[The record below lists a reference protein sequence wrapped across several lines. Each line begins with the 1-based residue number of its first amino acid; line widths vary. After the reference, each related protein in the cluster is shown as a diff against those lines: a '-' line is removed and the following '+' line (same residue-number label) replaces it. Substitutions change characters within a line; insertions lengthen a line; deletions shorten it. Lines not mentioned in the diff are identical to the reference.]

1 MANLGPLYQNQ
12 TYGNLLQVDGGLTA
26 ELKPVLDGDGNA
38 SALSLSLTSVGVEGL
53 VASAASNLY
62 GGVPGVVPYQVAPDT
77 TGFTAVGPVGYVL
90 ASAGAAQPVWTNTIQ
105 NSTYSNSTFD
115 VFGGAAG
122 QILYQVG
129 PNDTSFTGAGESGQ
143 VLTSSG
149 GGAPYWSSSIAFAG
163 LANNAYN
170 ISGGTPGQLLY
181 QSNVGETSKV
191 ATGTSGQLLV
201 SNGIAAP
208 SWNTIT
214 AADVGA
220 VALDGSS
227 VMTGDLWMNYNQV
240 KGVGTPTSNNDAA
253 NKAYVDSVA
262 TGLKI
267 KAACV
272 AASTANVT
280 LSGSATVDGVA
291 LNNLD
296 RVLIKNQTDATTN
309 GIYSV
314 NTSGAW
320 SRTTD
325 ADTWSEL
332 VGATVFITG
341 GSVNIN
347 TTWACNISAG
357 GNFGEN
363 ITFVQFGASTTYT
376 AGTGLTLAGS
386 QFSLTTPV
394 SVANGGSGVATLTGI
409 LKGNGTS
416 AFSAATASDVVSL
429 IGTTPVQNA
438 TSASTC
444 SGNAAT
450 ATILQ
455 TARAI
460 NGVSFNG
467 SAGITITA
475 DTNYW
480 CYFTAGGA
488 GDVSGSYFNGSAARN
503 ISYNTIGAAATDGS
517 NASGTWPISINASNL
532 VGTVAANKGGTG
544 ISSYAVGDML
554 VAASSTA
561 LGRLAVG
568 TEGYVLAVYSGI
580 PTWRPASSVIGLG
593 TMATQNANA
602 VAITGGSINGTSIG
616 SASAASGRFT
626 SLTST
631 DNVDLSGF
639 ISVTAGNAAY
649 LRYPRIWNPTDTY
662 WYRITTSAISTNVY
676 ATLPAL
682 AGNDTFV
689 FEGHTQALTN
699 KTINVDNNTISG
711 IAASSFVLSN
721 SGGSIDGLA
730 AQKAIPSGVVVGT
743 TDTQTLTNK
752 TLTSPTIS
760 GGTISGIT
768 DLAIADGGTGASD
781 AATAR
786 SNLGL
791 AIGTNVQAYNA
802 GLADI
807 AGLAKTDNNI
817 IVGNGTNWVA
827 ESGATARTSL
837 GLGTVSTINTTG
849 STSTYLRGDGTWAT
863 PAGGQFINV
872 MDYGAVADNSTNNY
886 TAFTNAIAAAIAAKK
901 PLFIPGGNYVIGS
914 QIYVTTPVDIYS
926 DLTANI
932 RFTNSVSSGFWF
944 NFGGSPA
951 ACSIRLPNL
960 YGAGINSAFSYPGY
974 PSSWTGSSRY
984 GTAIR
989 LTGGYCQKVFVNWI
1003 NGWDTGVLFET
1014 ASVSGVTAGNI
1025 DINIGNIDLCAYG
1038 VYLKSIV
1045 STTGMDAVAVTANT
1059 VFAKYPLYI
1068 DATYAISGITV
1079 NYTGS
1084 VFTNETGGS
1093 AVYLSGTQLYNSTI
1107 KFNNTVAG
1115 YWGDSPS
1122 GTSSSLVL
1130 PYISGN
1136 QTQNGESGFFGGT
1149 GNKITVQPDIIGD
1162 TVGYAGSS
1170 PIPAAGDSIR
1180 IKDGGTL
1187 NYFSTDY
1194 EYVTT
1199 SPIALTSTA
1208 SESSYNGG
1216 TGGAQYSRAVYCS
1229 YTVPSSWANGAG
1241 LAAYMFHQLAPS
1253 GAATNRPVKMYDR
1266 AGNMNQL
1273 GVAYN
1278 AIVDTSSRNRQI
1290 SVFFTN
1296 KSGSTIASGTTFYFW
1311 IEIL

>member
-467 SAGITITA
+467 SAAITITA
-475 DTNYW
+475 NTNYW

-488 GDVSGSYFNGSAARN
+488 GDASGSYFNGSAARN
-503 ISYNTIGAAATDGS
+503 ISYNTIGAAAADGS

-580 PTWRPASSVIGLG
+580 PTWRSASSVLSLG
-593 TMATQNANA
+593 TMATQNASA
-602 VAITGGSINGTSIG
+602 VDITGGSINGTSIG
-616 SASAASGRFT
+616 STSAANGKFAG
-626 SLTST
+626 LIST
-631 DNVDLSGF
+631 DNVNLSGF
-639 ISVTAGNAAY
+639 ITVTSGEAAY
-649 LRYPRIWNPTDTY
+649 FRNPRIYNPTQTY
-662 WYRITTSAISTNVY
+662 WYRITPSAISTNVY
-676 ATLPAL
+676 TTLPAL

-689 FEGHTQALTN
+689 FEGHTQTLTN

-721 SGGSIDGLA
+721 SGGNIDGLA
-730 AQKAIPSGVVVGT
+730 AQKVIPSGVVVGT

-760 GGTISGIT
+760 GGSISGIT
-768 DLAIADGGTGASD
+768 DLAIADGGTGASTAAD
-781 AATAR
+781 AIWNITNGLTGRAAGKTLAVNSSNTGLEWIGTTAVTAGTYTAATLTIDSAGR
-786 SNLGL
+786 ITAASSTSDGWNGSYGGTGYLPYSDSWWDDWIAGSMGPTGRYETTEYSNGTFIQNGTFIAPGNPSASNSGL
-791 AIGTNVQAYNA
+791 FSAVHTKDTFAQDNGSIAIQAYVINDRTATTVVGGNTYAPTTAWGLFIDARRYGTYAGGTTYTAPYAGFTTCMELNITNYGNVISMYPYSTSNVGATFNIWATAGQGNGPGTGNSNIASTA
-802 GLADI
+802 GLALWSNGPGYEAGSQPKYDKGILIQADCISEKSYWSSIASAAYTVQEAMSLGNNQGITWYNSVVFGSPTAFIKASTSAPNPPSQPYGRPYIEFGALNSDGVNLALSMNKYVNNCFTPNFDI
-807 AGLAKTDNNI
+807 SINLGSASNRYYTVYALTPTINTSDAREKE
-817 IVGNGTNWVA
+817 VA
-827 ESGATARTSL
+827 ESGIDAAIFAAWAKVKYEKFKWKASIEEKGDGARWHIGVIAQQVKEAFESE
-837 GLGTVSTINTTG
+837 GLDAFEYGLLCYDEWEEQEIDGVIEPAGNRYG
-849 STSTYLRGDGTWAT
+849 IRYEEALALECAYLR
-863 PAGGQFINV
+863 NKLE
-872 MDYGAVADNSTNNY
+872 SLTN
-886 TAFTNAIAAAIAAKK
+886 
-901 PLFIPGGNYVIGS
+901 G
-914 QIYVTTPVDIYS
+914 
-926 DLTANI
+926 
-932 RFTNSVSSGFWF
+932 
-944 NFGGSPA
+944 
-951 ACSIRLPNL
+951 
-960 YGAGINSAFSYPGY
+960 
-974 PSSWTGSSRY
+974 
-984 GTAIR
+984 
-989 LTGGYCQKVFVNWI
+989 
-1003 NGWDTGVLFET
+1003 
-1014 ASVSGVTAGNI
+1014 
-1025 DINIGNIDLCAYG
+1025 
-1038 VYLKSIV
+1038 
-1045 STTGMDAVAVTANT
+1045 
-1059 VFAKYPLYI
+1059 
-1068 DATYAISGITV
+1068 
-1079 NYTGS
+1079 
-1084 VFTNETGGS
+1084 
-1093 AVYLSGTQLYNSTI
+1093 
-1107 KFNNTVAG
+1107 
-1115 YWGDSPS
+1115 
-1122 GTSSSLVL
+1122 
-1130 PYISGN
+1130 
-1136 QTQNGESGFFGGT
+1136 
-1149 GNKITVQPDIIGD
+1149 
-1162 TVGYAGSS
+1162 
-1170 PIPAAGDSIR
+1170 
-1180 IKDGGTL
+1180 
-1187 NYFSTDY
+1187 
-1194 EYVTT
+1194 
-1199 SPIALTSTA
+1199 
-1208 SESSYNGG
+1208 
-1216 TGGAQYSRAVYCS
+1216 
-1229 YTVPSSWANGAG
+1229 
-1241 LAAYMFHQLAPS
+1241 
-1253 GAATNRPVKMYDR
+1253 
-1266 AGNMNQL
+1266 
-1273 GVAYN
+1273 
-1278 AIVDTSSRNRQI
+1278 
-1290 SVFFTN
+1290 
-1296 KSGSTIASGTTFYFW
+1296 
-1311 IEIL
+1311 